1 MMNGKRW
8 IWGCLRFAAA
18 CWIIPLYMGDS
29 SQAAQAAQAKKPP
42 IPLQELVD
50 RARPGEVVRLK
61 AGDYAGPVVIGKKL
75 VLQGEDGTL
84 LVHDS
89 RGPAITVKAEGVEIR
104 GLAIRQKT
112 EGEGSAAV
120 LVRADKAVLRELDI
134 RTRGSGILLREASGG
149 RIEDNVITWDRV
161 GARLSLGQK
170 GNGIDLYG
178 SPDNRMTRNEIRNMK
193 DGIYLENSRS
203 LTIENNRI
211 YGSRYGIH
219 CMYIDG
225 TWIVGNRG
233 ESNFTGAMVMGVK
246 DIVLSDNVFTKQSKN
261 VHAQGILLYD
271 VRTSL
276 VERNRVDG
284 NRVGIYL
291 ERSSDNELRDNAVY
305 RNFIGIQFA
314 DAERNRIHGNDFVAN
329 VIEAEAAQSGE
340 NRIERNYWDS
350 FEGLDLNGDGFSET
364 EYAMNPFYKNLIS
377 RTPAFQLFFQSPG
390 MTFLCDM
397 VEEDRKRWARD
408 ASPSMHLLH
417 PDLDPALERDQ
428 DPIAEQRERIPE
440 KTFMLII
447 ASMLFAGSLVV
458 IIYSRGAKS

>member
-8 IWGCLRFAAA
+8 LGVCLRFAAA
-18 CWIIPLYMGDS
+18 CWIIPLYMGDW
-29 SQAAQAAQAKKPP
+29 SQAAQAAQAQKPP

-225 TWIVGNRG
+225 TRIVGNRG

-246 DIVLSDNVFTKQSKN
+246 DIVLSDNVFTKQSQN

-329 VIEAEAAQSGE
+329 VIEAEATQSGE

-350 FEGLDLNGDGFSET
+350 FEGLDLNLS
-364 EYAMNPFYKNLIS
+364 LI
-377 RTPAFQLFFQSPG
+377 
-390 MTFLCDM
+390 
-397 VEEDRKRWARD
+397 
-408 ASPSMHLLH
+408 H
-417 PDLDPALERDQ
+417 
-428 DPIAEQRERIPE
+428 I
-440 KTFMLII
+440 
-447 ASMLFAGSLVV
+447 
-458 IIYSRGAKS
+458 